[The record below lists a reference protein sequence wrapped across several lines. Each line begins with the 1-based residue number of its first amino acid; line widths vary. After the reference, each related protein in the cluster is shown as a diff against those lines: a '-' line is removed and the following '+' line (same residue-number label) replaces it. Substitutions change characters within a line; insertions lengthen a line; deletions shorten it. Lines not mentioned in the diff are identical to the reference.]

1 MPAQAREEWF
11 RGLDLESSVGNADL
25 ILVARVTEVSD
36 AKTVYGGKAERTTQ
50 QVKFQPVRTLKGI
63 FTRDELQLTLDDL
76 GGGDEPAGI
85 EGGQVRLLVLGRSG
99 PGYTNVNRGAN
110 LDQSVPPLADEKDP
124 FLETVTLLI
133 AESHQRDRR
142 KKIELLMNG
151 LGTAK
156 GPAAVVLLRAIQRRG
171 LLAAQTPGIA
181 AAISKHLGS
190 ESSAVREAATFA
202 LSSIL
207 AADYL
212 DQKGLRT
219 SAVTALLTLL
229 GKDDMD
235 LNLRLSALQGLAS
248 AGSAALNKDAAGYLK
263 IDAPHDTFAERTT
276 IVRGI
281 GELKMESQ
289 RDAVSTLLTTLPLD
303 APGDLESAAS
313 IALRILDSKQALKV
327 TLERL
332 RKKSRAGLGISAEI
346 GLIGDFPKDMAA
358 PALVEIFK
366 LDLNPSEKSQFAYA
380 AMRVA
385 DARLVPA
392 LTTMLSPR
400 HEELRWQAFEALNKI
415 DTDEAARAMRT
426 HLKEEFNLHRKLIIA
441 AFLGRH
447 GIRDG
452 YPYAME
458 HVSEPGLTET
468 AVYALAAIKDP
479 RAVPVLRQIL
489 KESNDTTWN
498 SAAIRALGAL
508 GEKEFA
514 PQFLEYVQ
522 DLKNP
527 LAPAALLALA
537 DLGEVKALP
546 KIREALSS
554 RNESLAYTSA
564 RAAGKLLAIPGVK
577 ADDLRDQLA
586 ALFADGDASEGLRH
600 AALEAL
606 VAEND
611 PRLDKALLTAVRDG
625 SLENTS
631 LLQRTE
637 ELLAKRKVKVL
648 IDPNRCGGG
657 RISEG
662 CGPGVSR
669 PPHSLPWMR
678 FKALLAAR
686 TTLFSSSSSSFSSCG
701 QLAAF
706 SPSSPSRF
714 GSYPAILHALITRR
728 FGLEQC
734 DQLGNNHL
742 RLAGHPAQRGRHIAA
757 GSRRRFLTLQRFQQE
772 IASGRSIRP
781 EQSEGLGEK
790 ETQEP
795 PVSGF
800 VPESMSVARCSLL
813 FPVDPDQG
821 KSFAQTRTLLSLSP
835 RAVCN
840 AGIASLAPGPIS
852 PRALAADPRV
862 KKLSSLRNLTRWGTA
877 ASAAGPIFPRA
888 SIVA

>member
-1 MPAQAREEWF
+1 VKTICLALFPRLASFGLIVAALTAAPAQAREEWF
-11 RGLDLESSVGNADL
+11 RGLDLESSVARADL
-25 ILVARVTEVSD
+25 ILVAKVSEVSD
-36 AKTVYGGKAERTTQ
+36 AKTVFGGKAERTTR

-63 FTRDELQLTLDDL
+63 FTRDELQLTMDDL
-76 GGGDEPAGI
+76 GGDDEAGI
-85 EGGQVRLLVLGRSG
+85 EGGQVRLLILGRSG
-99 PGYTNVNRGAN
+99 PGYVNINRGAN

-133 AESHQRDRR
+133 EVSHQRDRG
-142 KKIELLMNG
+142 KKIELLMGG
-151 LGTAK
+151 LGKAK
-156 GPAAVVLLRAIQRRG
+156 GPAAVVLLHGIQRRA

-181 AAISKHLGS
+181 AAVTKSLGS
-190 ESSAVREAATFA
+190 ESAAVREAATFT

-212 DQKGLRT
+212 DQKALRT

-229 GKDDMD
+229 GKDDME

-303 APGDLESAAS
+303 APSDLESAAS
-313 IALRILDSKQALKV
+313 TALRELDAKLALKV

-332 RKKSRAGLGISAEI
+332 RKKSKAGLGITPDIA
-346 GLIGDFPKDMAA
+346 LIGEFPKDLAA
-358 PALVEIFK
+358 PALVELFK
-366 LDLNPSEKSQFAYA
+366 QELNHSEKYQFAA
-380 AMRVA
+380 AAQKVA

-400 HEELRWQAFEALNKI
+400 HEDLRWQAFEALNKI
-415 DTDEAARAMRT
+415 DTDEAARAMRP
-426 HLKEEFNLHRKLIIA
+426 HLKEELNLHRKLIIA

-458 HVSEPGLTET
+458 HVSEPGLTEA
-468 AVYALAAIKDP
+468 AVQALAAIRDP

-514 PQFLEYVQ
+514 PQFLEYIQ

-527 LAPAALLALA
+527 LAPAAIIALA

-546 KIREALSS
+546 KIREGLSS
-554 RNESLAYTSA
+554 RNEHLAYTCA
-564 RAAGKLLAIPGVK
+564 HAAGKLLAIPGVK
-577 ADDLRDQLA
+577 ADELRDQLA
-586 ALFADGDASEGLRH
+586 ALFADGDASEGLRR

-606 VAEND
+606 VAAND

-625 SLENTS
+625 SLEHTS

-637 ELLAKRKVKVL
+637 DLLAKRKVKVL
-648 IDPNRCGGG
+648 
-657 RISEG
+657 
-662 CGPGVSR
+662 
-669 PPHSLPWMR
+669 
-678 FKALLAAR
+678 
-686 TTLFSSSSSSFSSCG
+686 
-701 QLAAF
+701 
-706 SPSSPSRF
+706 
-714 GSYPAILHALITRR
+714 
-728 FGLEQC
+728 
-734 DQLGNNHL
+734 
-742 RLAGHPAQRGRHIAA
+742 
-757 GSRRRFLTLQRFQQE
+757 
-772 IASGRSIRP
+772 
-781 EQSEGLGEK
+781 
-790 ETQEP
+790 
-795 PVSGF
+795 
-800 VPESMSVARCSLL
+800 
-813 FPVDPDQG
+813 
-821 KSFAQTRTLLSLSP
+821 
-835 RAVCN
+835 
-840 AGIASLAPGPIS
+840 
-852 PRALAADPRV
+852 
-862 KKLSSLRNLTRWGTA
+862 
-877 ASAAGPIFPRA
+877 
-888 SIVA
+888 